1 MQSVSAKQRV
11 MTLPRFGGHFSY
23 AKAYTGGIMTKRV
36 KRRFTPEFRAEVV
49 KLVIDGGKTSSQ
61 VARDH
66 DLGTGLVAHWVKQAK
81 IDAGGGPAFSLT
93 SAEREELSRARKDL
107 RELRRENDFLKKTA
121 AWFASQSL

>member
-1 MQSVSAKQRV
+1 
-11 MTLPRFGGHFSY
+11 
-23 AKAYTGGIMTKRV
+23 MTKRV

-107 RELRRENDFLKKTA
+107 RELRRENDFLKKRLPGLRVRA
-121 AWFASQSL
+121 CEICSHRDASESLPRSVDV

>member
-1 MQSVSAKQRV
+1 
-11 MTLPRFGGHFSY
+11 
-23 AKAYTGGIMTKRV
+23 MTKRV

-49 KLVIDGGKTSSQ
+49 KLVTEGGKSSSQ

-66 DLGTGLVAHWVKQAK
+66 SLSAGLVAHWVKQARV
-81 IDAGGGPAFSLT
+81 DAGEGSPLSLT

>member
-1 MQSVSAKQRV
+1 
-11 MTLPRFGGHFSY
+11 
-23 AKAYTGGIMTKRV
+23 MTKRV
-36 KRRFTPEFRAEVV
+36 KRRFTPAFRAEVV
-49 KLVIDGGKTSSQ
+49 KLVTEGGKTSSQ

-66 DLGTGLVAHWVKQAK
+66 SLGAGLVANWVRQAK
-81 IDAGGGPAFSLT
+81 IDAGDGSSLSLT

>member
-1 MQSVSAKQRV
+1 
-11 MTLPRFGGHFSY
+11 
-23 AKAYTGGIMTKRV
+23 MTKRV

-49 KLVIDGGKTSSQ
+49 KLVTEGGKSSSQ

-66 DLGTGLVAHWVKQAK
+66 SLGAGLVAHWVKQAK
-81 IDAGGGPAFSLT
+81 IDTGEGPSLSLT

-121 AWFASQSL
+121 VWFASQSL